1 MFFTNLKRILRTGL
15 NYFLRNGFV
24 SLSAVLIMS
33 VTLFSIGAVAFMLA
47 LLDASIAEIESKID
61 LTVSFVTNA
70 PEESILEVKSAL
82 EKLPEVSGVVY
93 TTREKA
99 LEAFRARNQGD
110 TLILQALDEIGDNPL
125 GATLSVQAKDSSQYE
140 SIAKFFT
147 ENTALSAEKL
157 SIIDRVN
164 FEDNKTV
171 FERLSKFVSSAK
183 QLGVS
188 ISIILGV
195 ISILIAFNTIRL
207 IIYISKDEIA
217 VMRLVGAT
225 SRFVRS
231 PFIISGILYG
241 LIAAAF
247 VLTLFFPITWWLRD
261 ATEQFFSGMNLFRYY
276 NTNFFEFLALIG
288 GSGLIAGALSSYLA
302 VRKYLKV

>member
-70 PEESILEVKSAL
+70 PEDGILEVKSAL
-82 EKLPEVSGVVY
+82 EKLPEVSGVIY

-147 ENTALSAEKL
+147 NNTALSAERL
-157 SIIDRVN
+157 SIVDRVN
-164 FEDNKTV
+164 FEDNKIV

-188 ISIILGV
+188 ISVILGV
-195 ISILIAFNTIRL
+195 ISMLIAFNTIRL

-231 PFIISGILYG
+231 PFVISGILYG

>member
-1 MFFTNLKRILRTGL
+1 MFFTNLKIIFRTGL

-70 PEESILEVKSAL
+70 PEDGILEVKSAL
-82 EKLPEVSGVVY
+82 EKLPEVSGVIY

-147 ENTALSAEKL
+147 NNTALSAERL
-157 SIIDRVN
+157 SIVDRVN
-164 FEDNKTV
+164 FEDNKIV

-188 ISIILGV
+188 ISVILGV
-195 ISILIAFNTIRL
+195 ISMLIAFNTIRL

-231 PFIISGILYG
+231 PFVISGILYG